1 MIIPP
6 GYNRNPGSNN
16 QNNNSGKPP
25 VNYTKW
31 INIFLGI
38 YFFVSALKSLTG
50 GKKKILVGT
59 VENSEAI
66 MNVSNEAFMADAFFK
81 KPLYHQRFQ
90 LTDIMDMIS
99 SQSSAY
105 LIVTAPKVIKTAS
118 SKTSAEKKVV
128 SKATVDQYD
137 TYQAHSSSGELQ
149 SSGHRNNYE
158 PSDRDYND
166 NFDYKD
172 NQNYSDSFDYSEEFK
187 EDDINNIKTS
197 ASNNIAYS
205 STEDIA
211 GCCYLTWCTERSEE
225 GKLIIIGKLSA
236 VAVAKVYSRK
246 GVGKRLVKAA
256 EDTLKTKALE
266 EIKLQALDNQDK
278 LECRMEVGV
287 INARHD
293 LFKWY
298 QGKGYTLLNEKMQT
312 DDNFDNIILPN
323 LKGKIFCVKFV
334 KNIPLK

>member
-25 VNYTKW
+25 VDYMKW
-31 INIFLGI
+31 INILLGI
-38 YFFVSALKSLTG
+38 YFFVSALKAVTS
-50 GKKKILVGT
+50 GKKKVLVGT

-90 LTDIMDMIS
+90 LNDIMDMIS

-105 LIVTAPKVIKTAS
+105 LIVTAPKGVNKPS
-118 SKTSAEKKVV
+118 SNISSEKKVV
-128 SKATVDQYD
+128 IKPRVNEHDK
-137 TYQAHSSSGELQ
+137 YQAHSSSGELQ

-158 PSDRDYND
+158 PSDKDYND

-172 NQNYSDSFDYSEEFK
+172 NQNYNDSFDYNEDFK
-187 EDDINNIKTS
+187 EDEINNIKTS
-197 ASNNIAYS
+197 TSNSIAYS

-211 GCCYLTWCTERSEE
+211 GCCYVTWSTERNEE

-236 VAVAKVYSRK
+236 VAVAKMYSRK

-256 EDTLKTKALE
+256 EDMLKMKAIE

-298 QGKGYTLLNEKMQT
+298 QGQGYTLLNEKMQT
-312 DDNFDNIILPN
+312 DDNFDNIILPT